1 MLDTAILR
9 KLCRPVL
16 ALGLTAAVACVGAAG
31 CIDNSGNKTYPR
43 GDAAAETPDDADAG
57 APDSADDMP
66 LTDAPAATDLASV
79 DTPVDHADIDAPAV
93 DTAAADTHADTA
105 AIDTAAADTH
115 ADTGAGG

>member
-16 ALGLTAAVACVGAAG
+16 ALGLTAALACVGAAG

-43 GDAAAETPDDADAG
+43 GDAAAETPDDAG
-57 APDSADDMP
+57 APDSADDAP
-66 LTDAPAATDLASV
+66 PTDAPAATDLASV
-79 DTPVDHADIDAPAV
+79 DSPIDQAVTDAPAV
-93 DTAAADTHADTA
+93 DTAAADTHLDTA